1 MSKTLG
7 SLAVGAKIKDT
18 STTFLGSPIVWL
30 KADSNHDGYP
40 SNSTTLITEKIIA
53 LRAFDAKEPNNS
65 DSNRQSYGNNKYSV
79 SNIDQWLNS
88 DAGAGNWYTARHD
101 ADQAPTTKS
110 THVSYNTYTED
121 AGFLSGFSQTFKNA
135 LLDTTLKTVL
145 NTVTDGGSYESMTR
159 KIFLASRAEVFGAA
173 ENSIMDG
180 SLLSLFS
187 ANTNDCR
194 LAYPTAECVS
204 DSEYTNSSFNATS
217 AWYWWLRTP
226 YSSNSY
232 YVRGVYSNGT
242 LDNSSAYNGNYGVR
256 PLCNLSSDTLV
267 SDEVDSDGCYVIE
280 LPPDAPEINLTTPIY
295 CDANYNTGG
304 IEGGKA
310 KISWSEVDSA
320 HYVLE
325 RSVNGGS
332 WLEIYNGDNTS
343 YEDSISDNIN
353 TVQYRVKAV
362 KGAESDYATTE
373 VAVVQDNYPPFISG
387 DNSAIGDV
395 ATRIKYKY
403 IVYDGDDATVTVK
416 EYVNDTL
423 IRTFTATGSQENM
436 LEIDLETWNGLSTG
450 DNYIK
455 IVVTDDNNSSVT
467 QTKHFNKI
475 GGIIDLVY
483 TPFGTSLTTCPKV
496 INVQLDL
503 VKPLDA
509 TIQVL
514 ATNNANDTQ
523 PVWDDI
529 TTAALSKHNHIF
541 SNTAKQSGVAYYA
554 VKVRVIINRNNAD
567 GEIKLY
573 AIRCQVDCAAE

>member
-1 MSKTLG
+1 M
-7 SLAVGAKIKDT
+7 
-18 STTFLGSPIVWL
+18 FP
-30 KADSNHDGYP
+30 
-40 SNSTTLITEKIIA
+40 
-53 LRAFDAKEPNNS
+53 
-65 DSNRQSYGNNKYSV
+65 
-79 SNIDQWLNS
+79 
-88 DAGAGNWYTARHD
+88 
-101 ADQAPTTKS
+101 
-110 THVSYNTYTED
+110 
-121 AGFLSGFSQTFKNA
+121 
-135 LLDTTLKTVL
+135 
-145 NTVTDGGSYESMTR
+145 
-159 KIFLASRAEVFGAA
+159 
-173 ENSIMDG
+173 
-180 SLLSLFS
+180 
-187 ANTNDCR
+187 
-194 LAYPTAECVS
+194 
-204 DSEYTNSSFNATS
+204 
-217 AWYWWLRTP
+217 
-226 YSSNSY
+226 
-232 YVRGVYSNGT
+232 
-242 LDNSSAYNGNYGVR
+242 
-256 PLCNLSSDTLV
+256 
-267 SDEVDSDGCYVIE
+267 
-280 LPPDAPEINLTTPIY
+280 PPDAPEINLTTPIY
-295 CDANYNTGG
+295 CDSNYNTGG

-332 WLEIYNGDNTS
+332 WREIYCGDSVN
-343 YEDSISDNIN
+343 YEDSVSDNMN
-353 TVQYRVKAV
+353 TLQYRIKAV
-362 KGAESDYATTE
+362 TNSGSSDYATTE

-416 EYVNDTL
+416 EYVNDKL
-423 IRTFTATGSQENM
+423 IKTFTATGSQENV

-483 TPFGTSLTTCPKV
+483 TPFGTSLTTCPKA

-573 AIRCQVDCAAE
+573 AIRCQVDCSVE

>member
-18 STTFLGSPIVWL
+18 STKFLDSPIVWL

-53 LRAFDAKEPNNS
+53 LRAVDAKEPNNS
-65 DSNRQSYGNNKYSV
+65 DSNRKSYGNNKYSV

-88 DAGAGNWYTARHD
+88 DASAGNWYTARHET
-101 ADQAPTTKS
+101 DQAPTTKD
-110 THVSYNTYTED
+110 THVSCNAYTED
-121 AGFLSGFSQTFKNA
+121 AGFLNGFSETFKNA

-145 NTVTDGGSYESMTR
+145 NTVTDGGSYESITR
-159 KIFLASRAEVFGAA
+159 KIFFASKAEVFGSA

-187 ANTNDCR
+187 ANTNNCR
-194 LAYPTAECVS
+194 IAYLSSECAADSDYSVTAG
-204 DSEYTNSSFNATS
+204 S

-226 YSSNSY
+226 HSSYSY
-232 YVRGVYSNGT
+232 IVRYVYSNGA
-242 LDNSSAYNGNYGVR
+242 LNGDLAYYGSVGVR

-267 SDEVDSDGCYVIE
+267 SDEVDSDGCYV
-280 LPPDAPEINLTTPIY
+280 LLTPPRAPTINIKTPVY
-295 CDANYNTGG
+295 CDSNYNTGG

-310 KISWSEVDSA
+310 KISWSAVNA
-320 HYVLE
+320 ATYKLE
-325 RSVNGGS
+325 RSINGGDY
-332 WLEIYNGDNTS
+332 LVIYEGDS
-343 YEDSISDNIN
+343 EAYEDAISNNMN
-353 TVQYRVKAV
+353 TIQYRVMASNNL
-362 KGAESDYATTE
+362 GSSGYASTE
-373 VAVVQDNYPPFISG
+373 VIVVQDNYPPFISG

-423 IRTFTATGSQENM
+423 IRTFTATGSQENV

-455 IVVTDDNNSSVT
+455 IVVTDDNNATVT

-475 GGIIDLVY
+475 GGIINVVY
-483 TPFGTSLTTCPKV
+483 TPFGTSLTICPKA

-503 VKPLDA
+503 KKPLDA

-529 TTAALSKHNHIF
+529 TTAALSGHNHIF
-541 SNTAKQSGVAYYA
+541 SNTAKQSGVDYYA
-554 VKVRVIINRNNAD
+554 VKVKVLINRNNAD

-573 AIRCQVDCAAE
+573 GIRCQLDCAVN